1 MRLVPRVFQ
10 RSWISYRN
18 VLIPFEPKCLW
29 LGEKRSN
36 FKATP
41 RDHNPRV
48 GGLSPSSATK
58 NQSHSSLDLYIS
70 APHTSF
76 VLAEGGSALDLE
88 LKDKV
93 ALVTGASRGIGRAIA
108 SGFAAEGAKLVIAAR
123 GQEALDQAA
132 AELEAVGADVLT
144 VSCDVSDDADVR
156 ALAKAAL
163 ERFGRIDI
171 LVSNASALAVGGSR
185 EDWDKS
191 LSVDLL
197 GAVRLV
203 DAVLPGMRGQ
213 GSGSILLVSSVSA
226 VEASPMDDYGYTAA
240 KAALNA
246 YAKKLAVNEAANGIR
261 ANALLPGSV
270 EFPGG
275 GWDVMRAENPPIYEM
290 VRSSI
295 PFGRL
300 GKPEEIADAAVWLVS
315 ARANWVTGAALSV
328 DGGQGKGI
336 R

>member
-1 MRLVPRVFQ
+1 
-10 RSWISYRN
+10 
-18 VLIPFEPKCLW
+18 
-29 LGEKRSN
+29 
-36 FKATP
+36 
-41 RDHNPRV
+41 
-48 GGLSPSSATK
+48 
-58 NQSHSSLDLYIS
+58 
-70 APHTSF
+70 
-76 VLAEGGSALDLE
+76 LDLE
-88 LKDKV
+88 LEGKV
-93 ALVTGASRGIGRAIA
+93 AIVTGASRGIGRAIA
-108 SGFAAEGAKLVIAAR
+108 KGLTAEGAKLCIAAR
-123 GQEALDQAA
+123 GREALDEAA
-132 AELEAVGADVLT
+132 AELEAGGAEVLT
-144 VSCDVSDDADVR
+144 LSCDVADDGAVR
-156 ALAKAAL
+156 DLVQGAL

-171 LVSNASALAVGGSR
+171 LVSNASALSVGGAR

-191 LSVDLL
+191 LSVDLM

-226 VEASPMDDYGYTAA
+226 IEASPMEDYGYTSA

-246 YAKKLAVNEAANGIR
+246 YAKKLAMNEAAHGIR

-275 GWDVMRAENPPIYEM
+275 GWDMMRVQNPPVYEM
-290 VRSSI
+290 VRRSV

-300 GKPEEIADAAVWLVS
+300 GTPEEIADAATWLVS
-315 ARANWVTGAALSV
+315 ARAGWVTGAALSV